1 MKHEGTRQEVDLV
14 VRDAG
19 ELLTCAGPGH
29 GIAGDALERI
39 GLIEG
44 GALAVRAGRI
54 VAVGTTAAIDAGYRA
69 REVIEAAGALV
80 SPGFVDP
87 HSHLL
92 HGGTR
97 HQEYESKVTGSGSP
111 AGLESGINCTVRQTR
126 SASDDRLVGQA
137 LADLDVMLEHVER
150 RVAERRLDDAPKGE
164 ASHVAG

>member
-1 MKHEGTRQEVDLV
+1 MRSVKHEGTRQEVDLV

-69 REVIEAAGALV
+69 RKVIDAAGALV

-92 HGGTR
+92 HGGSR
-97 HQEYESKVTGSGSP
+97 HQEYESRITGSGIP
-111 AGLESGINCTVRQTR
+111 AGLQSGIHCTVRHTR
-126 SASDDRLVGQA
+126 SASDDRLVGHRFGGFGV
-137 LADLDVMLEHVER
+137 DIGGR
-150 RVAERRLDDAPKGE
+150 
-164 ASHVAG
+164 